1 MVTQLYHQESPF
13 HHCSSCFLKQ
23 LGKVYL
29 ACFLKQLGKVYLA
42 QSEENADVLV
52 FHSMVFEFD
61 FVTTCVHP
69 VPSVADLA
77 LGVRC

>member
-1 MVTQLYHQESPF
+1 MTQLYGHTTVPSRKSFPPLQF
-13 HHCSSCFLKQ
+13 F
-23 LGKVYL
+23 
-29 ACFLKQLGKVYLA
+29 FLKQLGKVYLA